1 MDSGR
6 LSLFFY
12 LFFSRDKIFM
22 DKSTGTKKDRTKEKK
37 NRGQKKQQGGQKKHK
52 KGQKTSP
59 KGLYTPRPSSM
70 GYGGAKQKYY
80 IPPSLVVSGRAA
92 IRIIPLSQFSGPKE
106 RTKKNQVYN
115 TWGFL
120 HRKSLCT
127 PSPSHIDF
135 GPHRKNLIVL
145 FFEKCKRT
153 KITQT
158 SLTFCPF

>member
-1 MDSGR
+1 MGG
-6 LSLFFY
+6 
-12 LFFSRDKIFM
+12 
-22 DKSTGTKKDRTKEKK
+22 GTKEKPMGQKNKKKGTKEKK

-92 IRIIPLSQFSGPKE
+92 IRIIPHSQFSGPKE